1 MTTWFVRPVLTRV
14 LPALAVTAALVAAMV
29 LVPGLSRASASNV
42 FGELRAPGQPAF
54 VAGHRGDRAAAPE
67 NTIPAMKS
75 AIASEMEFLETDVQL
90 TKDAVPV
97 LMHDDTIDRTTNG
110 TGEVGALTYKALRKL
125 DAGSWYSKEFKKT
138 RVPSLNEFL
147 EVVEPSSKKVLL
159 ELKGFWEEEEVQI
172 VIDLVR
178 AHGLEHRVSFAS
190 FDFTTIMNIEKRGAS
205 FPRIIIMRELPADP
219 VGLANHFGAI
229 AILTSPDS
237 LEKYPGAVDDMHEAG
252 LGVLLYTLNSE
263 ERWSEAI
270 GLGVDGIITDQPSLL
285 DGWLMKTAPGT

>member
-1 MTTWFVRPVLTRV
+1 MTTRTLART
-14 LPALAVTAALVAAMV
+14 LPALALTAALVVSMV
-29 LVPGLSRASASNV
+29 LFPVLSRASASNV

-54 VAGHRGDRAAAPE
+54 IAGHRGDRAAAPE
-67 NTIPAMKS
+67 NTLPAMQS
-75 AIASEMEFLETDVQL
+75 AIDSEMEFVETDVQL
-90 TKDAVPV
+90 TKDGVPV

-110 TGEVGALTYKALRKL
+110 TGEVGQHNYKALRKL
-125 DAGSWYSKEFKKT
+125 DAGSWFSKKFSKT
-138 RVPSLNEFL
+138 KVPSLAEFL
-147 EVVEPSSKKVLL
+147 AIVEPSSKKVLL
-159 ELKGFWEEEEVQI
+159 ELKGFWEEDEVQV

-178 AHGLEHRVSFAS
+178 ANALEHRVTLAS

-205 FPRIIIMRELPADP
+205 FPRVIIMRELPADP

-237 LEKYPGAVDDMHEAG
+237 LETYPGAVDDMHEAG
-252 LGVLLYTLNSE
+252 LGVLVYTLNSE

-285 DGWLMKTAPGT
+285 DDWLANTAPGT